1 MNGFDRQRI
10 LSGLILVV
18 IVLFVFAGAPFA
30 ARWRRKLR
38 LAAIVVFFIGVAA
51 ALLDIVFWWIGRD
64 L

>member
-1 MNGFDRQRI
+1 MNGFDRQRM
-10 LSGLILVV
+10 LSALILVV
-18 IVLFVFAGAPFA
+18 IVLLVSAGAPFA
-30 ARWRRKLR
+30 GRWRRKLR